1 MASNTMKVQARLDRG
16 WAAEREIREELELL
30 VGPFLPSGE
39 DEDVEDKID
48 GYLRMP
54 SGRRMAVQMKAR
66 ENGSDIIVE
75 VSRDGEPGRDM
86 LTMAELYI
94 VRDQGGCLHLIRV
107 EDVKFR
113 IGRLL
118 HAFKR
123 LGGRF
128 DRKGWFRS
136 RYGSLRKCVS
146 DRGGEKVV
154 AFINPEMFGEQRIE
168 GVDSVIRWRR
178 LAG

>member
-1 MASNTMKVQARLDRG
+1 MSSKSLAVRDRLERG
-16 WAAEREIREELELL
+16 WAAEREIRDELELL

-39 DEDVEDKID
+39 TEDTEDKID

-54 SGRRMAVQMKAR
+54 SGRRLAVQIKAR
-66 ENGSDIIVE
+66 ENGNDIICE

-86 LTMAELYI
+86 VTAAELY
-94 VRDQGGCLHLIRV
+94 VCRDMDGAIHLIRT

-113 IGRLL
+113 IGRLM

-123 LGGRF
+123 IGSRF
-128 DRKGWFRS
+128 DRNGWFRS

-154 AFINPEMFGEQRIE
+154 AFLSPEMFGEQRIE
-168 GVDSVIRWRR
+168 GSDSVIRWRR
-178 LAG
+178 LAA

>member
-1 MASNTMKVQARLDRG
+1 MASNMMKVRERLERG
-16 WAAEREIREELELL
+16 WAMEREIREDLELL

-39 DEDVEDKID
+39 TEDCEDKID

-54 SGRRMAVQMKAR
+54 SGRRMAVQLKAR

-75 VSRDGEPGRDM
+75 VMRDGEPGRDM
-86 LTMAELYI
+86 VTMAELYI
-94 VRDQGGCLHLIRV
+94 VRDMDGAIHLIRV
-107 EDVKFR
+107 DDVKFR
-113 IGRLL
+113 IGRLM

-128 DRKGWFRS
+128 DRRGWFRS
-136 RYGSLRKCVS
+136 RYGSLRLCRS